1 MTPLPRRAPAA
12 TALLTG
18 IALLAVV
25 LPPATAG
32 AAPAVTGAPAASAVQ
47 PRAGALPVR
56 LSPAEQ
62 ARLLADATAARAG
75 TATALGLGAKE
86 QLVPRSVLKDAD
98 GSLHTR
104 YERTYEGLPVLGG
117 DLVVHAAPSGR
128 MRGVNKATKA
138 RIAVPGTSPARTA
151 ASARAFSLGAAKSA
165 GTKGAALGQAPRKVV
180 WAAAGGRP
188 VLAWE
193 TVIKGTQSDGM
204 PSELHVVTDA
214 TTGVELHR
222 REVVV
227 NAAGTSADTRE
238 AGSVRQR
245 AEAKG
250 AEVKG
255 AEVKGAE
262 RADALGT
269 GRTRYSGDVALG
281 TSRYGSLYNMTDSAR
296 GGHRTYDLLNDT
308 NCCGPSGRLVTGTD
322 NVWGDG
328 TSANR
333 QTDAADAAYGAQVTW
348 DYFKDVHQRYGVRN
362 DGDGASSKVHYM
374 RQVRGASWQDSCFC
388 VVYGD
393 AGTTPYTSID
403 QAAHSLTT
411 GLIESTTKFGYYGE
425 SNGIGEATKD
435 ILAAGVEFHADN
447 SRDPGD
453 YLTGENVDI
462 GGLNARH
469 RQMDRP
475 SKNIRGTDYWHPRI
489 DSSQHG
495 TYMAGPATH
504 WFYLLSEGNGAK
516 TVNGVAYDSPTHD
529 GLPVTP
535 IGRAAA
541 ERIWYR
547 ALTVYMTSTTDYAG
561 ARAATLAATADLYGA
576 SSQTHHRVADAW
588 GAVNVG
594 TRPGGS
600 PRPVGPTFE
609 NTTNYPIPA
618 GPAVAESPITVTG
631 VPGKASNI
639 LVVDV
644 NLAGPSLLMELVAP
658 DGTTYPL
665 VTRWT
670 IEGGPTSGSTG
681 VDASSETANGTW
693 KLRVHGREGE
703 PWYSI
708 DSWKLNFH

>member
-1 MTPLPRRAPAA
+1 MRPLPRRAPAA

-25 LPPATAG
+25 LPPTTAG
-32 AAPAVTGAPAASAVQ
+32 AAPAATDAPAASAVQ
-47 PRAGALPVR
+47 PRAGALPAR
-56 LSPAEQ
+56 MSPAEQ
-62 ARLLADATAARAG
+62 AKLLADATAARAG

-117 DLVVHAAPSGR
+117 DLVVHTAPSGR
-128 MRGVNKATKA
+128 MKGVNKATEA
-138 RIAVPGTSPARTA
+138 RVTVPDTSPARTA

-222 REVVV
+222 REAVV
-227 NAAGTSADTRE
+227 NAAGTSAD
-238 AGSVRQR
+238 AKDNGSVRQR
-245 AEAKG
+245 TEAKST
-250 AEVKG
+250 AEKG
-255 AEVKGAE
+255 SK

-269 GRTRYSGDVALG
+269 GRTRYSGDVQLG

-308 NCCGPSGRLVTGTD
+308 ACCGPSGRLVTGTD

-362 DGDGASSKVHYM
+362 DGDGASSKVHYS
-374 RQVRGASWQDSCFC
+374 RNSRGATWWDSCFC
-388 VVYGD
+388 VQYGD
-393 AGTTPYTSID
+393 AGTTPYTSMD
-403 QAAHSLTT
+403 MAAHELAS
-411 GLIESTTKFGYYGE
+411 GLIASTVKFTYFGE
-425 SNGIGEATKD
+425 SGAIGEAAKD
-435 ILAAGVEFHADN
+435 IFAAAVEFHADN

-475 SKNIRGTDYWHPRI
+475 SKQIRGTDYWHPRI
-489 DSSQHG
+489 DSG
-495 TYMAGPATH
+495 GNGYYMAGPATH
-504 WFYLLSEGNGAK
+504 WFYLLSEGDGAK

-618 GPAVAESPITVTG
+618 GPGKAESPITVTG

-644 NLAGPSLLMELVAP
+644 NLVAPSAVRLELVAP

-665 VTRWT
+665 VTRFT

-681 VDASSETANGTW
+681 IDASSETANGTW
-693 KLRVHGREGE
+693 KLRVYGEEGST
-703 PWYSI
+703 WYYI
-708 DSWKLNFH
+708 DSWKLNFL

>member
-1 MTPLPRRAPAA
+1 MTPLPRRASAA

-18 IALLAVV
+18 IALFAVV

-32 AAPAVTGAPAASAVQ
+32 AAPSATDAPAASAAS

-56 LSPAEQ
+56 ISPAEQ
-62 ARLLADATAARAG
+62 AKLLADATAARA
-75 TATALGLGAKE
+75 ATGSALGLGAKE

-98 GSLHTR
+98 GTLHTR
-104 YERTYEGLPVLGG
+104 YERTYDGLPVLGG
-117 DLVVHAAPSGR
+117 DLVVHTAPSGR
-128 MRGVNKATKA
+128 MKGATKATEA

-151 ASARAFSLGAAKSA
+151 ASARAFSLGRAKA
-165 GTKGAALGQAPRKVV
+165 VGTKGAALGQAPRKVL
-180 WAAAGGRP
+180 WAPAGGRP

-193 TVIKGTQSDGM
+193 TVVKGTQPDGM

-222 REVVV
+222 REAVV

-238 AGSVRQR
+238 AGSARQPAKAKPAEAKE

-250 AEVKG
+250 A
-255 AEVKGAE
+255 
-262 RADALGT
+262 RTDALGT
-269 GRTRYSGDVALG
+269 GRTRYSGDVQLG

-296 GGHRTYDLLNDT
+296 GGHRTYDLLN
-308 NCCGPSGRLVTGTD
+308 GSGGYGYGGRLVTGTD

-348 DYFKDVHQRYGVRN
+348 DYFAEVHQRYGVRN
-362 DGDGASSKVHYM
+362 DGDGGSSKVHDS
-374 RQVRGASWQDSCFC
+374 VHGRGAYWWDSCFC
-388 VVYGD
+388 VIYGPG
-393 AGTTPYTSID
+393 GTTPYTSID
-403 QAAHSLTT
+403 MAANALGT
-411 GLIESTTKFGYYGE
+411 GLINNTTKFYSGE
-425 SNGIGEATKD
+425 SAGLWGATMD
-435 ILAAGVEFHADN
+435 IFAAAVEFHADN

-489 DSSQHG
+489 SSSG
-495 TYMAGPATH
+495 NGYYVGGPAMH
-504 WFYLLSEGNGAK
+504 WFYLLSEGSGAK

-529 GLPVTP
+529 GQPVTP
-535 IGRAAA
+535 IGRSAV

-547 ALTVYMTSTTDYAG
+547 ALTVYMTSRTDYAG
-561 ARAATLAATADLYGA
+561 ARAATLAAAADLYGA
-576 SSQTHHRVADAW
+576 SSSTHHRVADAW

-609 NTTNYPIPA
+609 NTTDYPIPA

-644 NLAGPSLLMELVAP
+644 NVAAAYVLMELVAP
-658 DGTTYPL
+658 DGSTYPL
-665 VTRWT
+665 VNNLAL
-670 IEGGPTSGSTG
+670 ENGPTISSTG

-693 KLRVHGREGE
+693 KLRVRGE
-703 PWYSI
+703 ETNPWRYI
-708 DSWKLNFH
+708 DSWKLNFL

>member
-32 AAPAVTGAPAASAVQ
+32 AAPATSTTAAASAVQ
-47 PRAGALPVR
+47 PRAGALPAR
-56 LSPAEQ
+56 LSPAEH
-62 ARLLADATAARAG
+62 AKLLADATAARAG
-75 TATALGLGAKE
+75 TAAALGLGDKE

-98 GSLHTR
+98 GTLHTR

-117 DLVVHAAPSGR
+117 DLVVHTAPSGR
-128 MRGVNKATKA
+128 MKGSTKATKA

-151 ASARAFSLGAAKSA
+151 ASARAFSLGTAKAA

-193 TVIKGTQSDGM
+193 TVVKGSQPDGT

-214 TTGVELHR
+214 TTGAELHR
-222 REVVV
+222 REAVV
-227 NAAGTSADTRE
+227 NAAGSSADARE

-245 AEAKG
+245 AAAKP
-250 AEVKG
+250 AETKP
-255 AEVKGAE
+255 APK
-262 RADALGT
+262 ADALGT
-269 GRTRYSGDVALG
+269 GRTRYSGDVQLG

-296 GGHRTYDLLNDT
+296 GGHRTYDLLN
-308 NCCGPSGRLVTGTD
+308 GSGGYGYGGRLVTGTD

-348 DYFKDVHQRYGVRN
+348 DYFAEVHQRYGVRN
-362 DGDGASSKVHYM
+362 DGDGGSSKVQDSVHG
-374 RQVRGASWQDSCFC
+374 RGAYWWDSCFC
-388 VVYGD
+388 VIYGPG
-393 AGTTPYTSID
+393 GTTPYTSID
-403 QAAHSLTT
+403 MAANALGT
-411 GLIESTTKFGYYGE
+411 GLINNTTKFYSGE
-425 SNGIGEATKD
+425 STGLWAATTD
-435 ILAAGVEFHADN
+435 IFAAAVEFHAN
-447 SRDPGD
+447 NPHDPGD

-489 DSSQHG
+489 ASSDSGAYSG
-495 TYMAGPATH
+495 GPATH
-504 WFYLLSEGNGAK
+504 WFYLLSEGDGAK

-529 GLPVTP
+529 GQPVTP

-561 ARAATLAATADLYGA
+561 ARAATLAAAADLYGA

-600 PRPVGPTFE
+600 PRPVGPSFE
-609 NTTNYPIPA
+609 NTANYPIPA
-618 GPAVAESPITVTG
+618 GPGTAESPITVTG

-644 NLAGPSLLMELVAP
+644 SLAGPAMPMELVAP

-665 VTRWT
+665 VTKWT
-670 IEGGPTSGSTG
+670 LENGPTSGSTG

-693 KLRVHGREGE
+693 KLRVQGEEGNT
-703 PWYSI
+703 WSYI
-708 DSWKLNFH
+708 DSWKLNFL